1 MILEVEV
8 KKKEE
13 CPINIKCIK
22 KEGKKWC
29 DVGKRKKEKKKEKKT
44 YLGTVYYTP
53 IFAIVAGAVSKGNIA
68 VLKTVMGRVRE
79 IYPFD

>member
-1 MILEVEV
+1 MMWKNE
-8 KKKEE
+8 
-13 CPINIKCIK
+13 
-22 KEGKKWC
+22 
-29 DVGKRKKEKKKEKKT
+29 KEKEREKGKGKKT
-44 YLGTVYYTP
+44 YLGTVYYAP